1 MKATEIKE
9 NEKIL
14 PHGAG
19 MARKRGGR
27 GAGKK
32 SPSAVYEGKSGVK

>member
-9 NEKIL
+9 NEDSAGCA
-14 PHGAG
+14 HRAG
-19 MARKRGGR
+19 MAREKKRR
-27 GAGKK
+27 EK

>member
-9 NEKIL
+9 NEDS
-14 PHGAG
+14 A
-19 MARKRGGR
+19 ARGWNSKKKTRE
-27 GAGKK
+27 GKK

>member
-9 NEKIL
+9 NEDSAGRA
-14 PHGAG
+14 HRAG
-19 MARKRGGR
+19 MAREKKRE
-27 GAGKK
+27 K